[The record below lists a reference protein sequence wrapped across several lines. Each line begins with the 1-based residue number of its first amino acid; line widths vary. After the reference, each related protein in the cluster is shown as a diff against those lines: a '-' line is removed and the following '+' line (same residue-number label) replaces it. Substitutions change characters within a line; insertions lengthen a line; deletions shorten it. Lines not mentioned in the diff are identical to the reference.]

1 MFKIIKLQYLEKED
15 LKKIVQ
21 WNANKSADY
30 LLQWAGPAYTYPLT
44 LKQVEEHYFD
54 DIKRKNSNIL
64 AYKIQLIDTNE
75 IVGTIELREIDKKNK
90 VGRICRFLIG
100 EENVRGNGIGTLALK
115 EILRI
120 GFTELNFE
128 KITLGVFD
136 FNLGAIKCYEN
147 AGFVKEKFLESTRK
161 AAVGYWNIYEMSI
174 LKAQWQTE

>member
-1 MFKIIKLQYLEKED
+1 M
-15 LKKIVQ
+15 
-21 WNANKSADY
+21 
-30 LLQWAGPAYTYPLT
+30 
-44 LKQVEEHYFD
+44 
-54 DIKRKNSNIL
+54 
-64 AYKIQLIDTNE
+64 
-75 IVGTIELREIDKKNK
+75 
-90 VGRICRFLIG
+90 IG

-147 AGFVKEKFLESTRK
+147 AGFVKEKFLENTRK
-161 AAVGYWNIYEMSI
+161 SAVGYWNIYEMSI